1 VNVSA
6 VMTVFDEPIDRLERA
21 LASLAAQRHHGS
33 LEVII
38 AAPPREHDRL
48 RALTPRGAVAS
59 VVLVGNPSG
68 ERSPGLNRAI
78 GAASAPFVV
87 RIDARSVLP
96 PNYIARCVER
106 LLRDPGVG
114 VVGGVQRPSARG
126 THARARGI
134 ARALR
139 NPWVLGG
146 ARYRRRG
153 SQGPADTVY
162 LGVFHRHELLANP
175 YDSRLSANEDYD
187 LCTRL
192 RRRGR
197 QVWLEDGL
205 EVDYEAR
212 DTYRGLWRQYRS
224 FGEAKV
230 RYWRETGER
239 PSFRQGLALTAAGGG
254 ILALTTQLAR
264 PRRVAGLAVAG
275 VAAMVVVDHVA
286 DPGERQVS
294 VRAHSVV
301 ASACIVGAWVSG
313 IAREAARRRV

>member
-1 VNVSA
+1 MNVSA
-6 VMTVFDEPIDRLERA
+6 VMTVLDEPIDRLERA
-21 LASLAAQRHHGS
+21 LASLGAQEDSGP

-38 AAPPREHDRL
+38 AAPSREHDRL
-48 RALTPRGAVAS
+48 RVLAPGGTVAT

-68 ERSPGLNRAI
+68 RRSPGLNRAI
-78 GAASAPFVV
+78 RAASAPFVV

-106 LLRDPGVG
+106 LRRDPSVG
-114 VVGGVQRPSARG
+114 VVGGVQRPRARG
-126 THARARGI
+126 TGARAGGI

-139 NPWVLGG
+139 NPWILGG

-162 LGVFHRHELLANP
+162 LGVFHRHELLASP

-192 RRRGR
+192 RRAGR
-197 QVWLEDGL
+197 QVWLEPGL
-205 EVDYEAR
+205 EVEYEAR
-212 DTYRGLWRQYRS
+212 DTYRGLSRQYRS

-239 PSFRQGLALTAAGGG
+239 PSFRQGLALAAAGAA
-254 ILALTTQLAR
+254 ILALTSQIAR
-264 PRRVAGLAVAG
+264 PRRVTGLAVAG
-275 VAAMVVVDHVA
+275 MAALAVVDHFA
-286 DPGERQVS
+286 DPAERRLRI
-294 VRAHSVV
+294 RAHSIA

-313 IAREAARRRV
+313 VAREAAR